1 MGLPDPFHRLAPS
14 ALFAILVGVT
24 ACTGV

>member
-1 MGLPDPFHRLAPS
+1 MDLPDPFHRLAPS
-14 ALFAILVGVT
+14 ALFAILVGVS